1 MDIETEK
8 ISIAEY
14 TEEAYLNYA
23 MYVINDRALP
33 FIGDGLKPVQRRII
47 HAMNALR
54 LSPEAKFSKS
64 ARTIGE
70 VIGKFHPHGDS
81 ACYEAMVLM
90 AQTFSYRYP
99 LVDGQG
105 NWGSP
110 DDPKSYAAMRYTES
124 KLTFYSRILLEE
136 LHQGTVEWIPNFDG
150 TIEEPVHLPARV
162 PNVLLNGGMGIAVG
176 MTTDIPPHNLNEI
189 INACIYILDHPKAE
203 LNQVL
208 ELVLGPDFPSGAD
221 IVSSKEEIK
230 EVYETGRGAIKARAV
245 YEPDRGEIVITA
257 LPYQVSGAKIL
268 EQIANQM
275 RAKKLPMVVDVRD
288 ESDHEYPTRI
298 VVVLKSSRVDSEGV
312 MSHLFATT
320 DLEKNH
326 RVNLNTIGLNGRP
339 RVMGLVELLKEW
351 LRFRADT
358 VTLRLKYR
366 LEKILERLH
375 ILEGLLLAYLNLD
388 LVIEI
393 IRNEESPKSKLITD
407 LKLSVEQA
415 EAILNL
421 RLRQLGKLEEEK
433 ITEEQKNLEEEKK
446 GIEKTLKAKARLKN
460 LVKKELEEDKEIHGG
475 PRLSDLVEREESRAF
490 QEKEILL
497 SEPVT
502 VVLSEQGWVRSAKGH
517 DVTPLDL
524 SYRAGDGFLQ
534 SEKCKTEQDAVF
546 FDSVGRGYTAAIHGL
561 PSARG
566 QGEPLTGRFNPP
578 VGAVF
583 MGLTAGENDSKFLLS
598 SDSGYGFLARLSDL
612 KSKNK
617 NGKAI
622 MKVIANSLVN
632 QPQPVRNQDTDLI
645 GAFSSQGR
653 LLIFDLRELPLLGKG
668 KGIKIMNIPRS
679 NLDTRDEVMSFVKV
693 FSPESSVLVFS
704 GKRKLNLSPKD
715 LIHFKSDRA
724 RRGLKLPRG
733 FQKVDDVIVKASG
746 ETS

>member
-54 LSPEAKFSKS
+54 LSPDAKFSKS

-90 AQTFSYRYP
+90 AQTFSFRYP

-150 TIEEPVHLPARV
+150 TIEEPVHLPARL

-176 MTTDIPPHNLNEI
+176 MTTDIPPHNLSEI
-189 INACIYILDHPKAE
+189 VNACVYLIDHPKANLDE
-203 LNQVL
+203 LSRIVMA
-208 ELVLGPDFPSGAD
+208 PDFPSGAE
-221 IVSSKEEIK
+221 IVSSKQEIK
-230 EVYETGRGAIKARAV
+230 EVYETGRGTIKARAV
-245 YEPDRGEIVITA
+245 YELDRGEIVITS

-275 RAKKLPMVVDVRD
+275 RAKKLPMVVDIRD

-298 VVVLKSSRVDSEGV
+298 VVVLKSNRVDSESV

-326 RVNLNTIGLNGRP
+326 RVNLNTIGLSGKP
-339 RVMGLVELLKEW
+339 KVMGLVGLLKEW

-358 VTLRLKYR
+358 VTLRLEHR

-375 ILEGLLLAYLNLD
+375 ILEGLLAAYLSLD

-393 IRNEESPKSKLITD
+393 IRNEESPKLKLITD

-433 ITEEQKNLEEEKK
+433 IAEEQRSLEQEKM
-446 GIEKTLKAKARLKN
+446 GIEKTLKVKARLKN
-460 LVKKELEEDKEIHGG
+460 LIKKELKEDKQVHGG
-475 PRLSDLVEREESRAF
+475 PRLSGLVERKESRAF

-502 VVLSEQGWVRSAKGH
+502 VVLSEQGWVRSARGH

-546 FDSVGRGYTAAIHGL
+546 FDSVGRGYTAPIHGL

-578 VGAVF
+578 FGACFSGLAVG
-583 MGLTAGENDSKFLLS
+583 EIDSKFLLS
-598 SDSGYGFLARLSDL
+598 SDSGYGFLANLRDL

-632 QPQPVRNQDTDLI
+632 QPQLVKNQDNDLI

-653 LLIFDLRELPLLGKG
+653 LLIFDVRELPLLGKG

-679 NLDTRDEVMSFVKV
+679 NLDSRDEVMSLVRV
-693 FSPESSVLVFS
+693 FSSESNLMVVS
-704 GKRKLNLSPKD
+704 GKRTLNLSPKD

-733 FQKVDDVIVKASG
+733 FQKVDDVTVKEFG
-746 ETS
+746 

>member
-189 INACIYILDHPKAE
+189 VNACIYILDHPKAE
-203 LNQVL
+203 LDQVL
-208 ELVLGPDFPSGAD
+208 EFVIGPDFPSGAD
-221 IVSSKEEIK
+221 IVSSKQEIK
-230 EVYETGRGAIKARAV
+230 EVYETGRGTIKARAV
-245 YEPDRGEIVITA
+245 YEPDRGEIIITA

-298 VVVLKSSRVDSEGV
+298 VVVLKSSRVDPEGV

-339 RVMGLVELLKEW
+339 KVMGLVGLLKEW

-366 LEKILERLH
+366 LDKILERLH

-393 IRNEESPKSKLITD
+393 IRNEESPKSRLVTD

-433 ITEEQKNLEEEKK
+433 ITQEQKSLEQEKK

-460 LVKKELEEDKEIHGG
+460 LIKKELEEDKQIHGG
-475 PRLSDLVEREESRAF
+475 PRLSDLVERDESRAF

-517 DVTPLDL
+517 DVTPIDL

-583 MGLTAGENDSKFLLS
+583 RGLAVGENDSKFLLS
-598 SDSGYGFLARLSDL
+598 SDSGYGFLANLSDL

-632 QPQPVRNQDTDLI
+632 QPQLVRNQDNDLI

-653 LLIFDLRELPLLGKG
+653 LLIFDLSELPLLGKG
-668 KGIKIMNIPRS
+668 KGVKIMNIPRS
-679 NLDTRDEVMSFVKV
+679 NLDTRDEVMSFVRV
-693 FSPESSVLVFS
+693 FSPESNVVVVS
-704 GKRKLNLSPKD
+704 GKRTLNLSPKD

-733 FQKVDDVIVKASG
+733 FQKVDDVLVKEPG

>member
-54 LSPEAKFSKS
+54 LSPDAKFSKS

-150 TIEEPVHLPARV
+150 TIEEPVHLPSRV

-189 INACIYILDHPKAE
+189 VNACIYILDHPKAE
-203 LNQVL
+203 LHQVL
-208 ELVLGPDFPSGAD
+208 EFVIGPDFPSGAD

-245 YEPDRGEIVITA
+245 YEPNRGEIVITA

-339 RVMGLVELLKEW
+339 KVMGLVELLKEW

-366 LEKILERLH
+366 LDKILERLH
-375 ILEGLLLAYLNLD
+375 VLEGLLLAYLNLD

-421 RLRQLGKLEEEK
+421 RLRQLGKLEEER
-433 ITEEQKNLEEEKK
+433 ITQEQKNLEQEKK
-446 GIEKTLKAKARLKN
+446 GIEKTLKSKARLKK
-460 LVKKELEEDKEIHGG
+460 LIKKELEEDMQIHGG

-502 VVLSEQGWVRSAKGH
+502 VVLSEQGWVRSARGH
-517 DVTPLDL
+517 EVTPLDL

-534 SEKCKTEQDAVF
+534 SEKCKTEQDVVF
-546 FDSVGRGYTAAIHGL
+546 FDSVGRSYTAAIHGL

-583 MGLTAGENDSKFLLS
+583 MGLAAGENDSKFLLS
-598 SDSGYGFLARLSDL
+598 SDSGYGFLANLSDL

-632 QPQPVRNQDTDLI
+632 QPQLVRNQDNELI

-653 LLIFDLRELPLLGKG
+653 LLIFDLRELPLLSKG

-679 NLDTRDEVMSFVKV
+679 NLDNRDEVMSFVRV
-693 FSPESSVLVFS
+693 FSSQSSVVVVS
-704 GKRKLNLSPKD
+704 GKRTLNLSPKD

>member
-1 MDIETEK
+1 
-8 ISIAEY
+8 
-14 TEEAYLNYA
+14 
-23 MYVINDRALP
+23 
-33 FIGDGLKPVQRRII
+33 
-47 HAMNALR
+47 MNTLR
-54 LSPEAKFSKS
+54 LSPDAKFSKS

-124 KLTFYSRILLEE
+124 KLTFYSRVLLEE

-150 TIEEPVHLPARV
+150 TIEEPVNLPARL

-189 INACIYILDHPKAE
+189 VDACIYILDHPKA
-203 LNQVL
+203 NL
-208 ELVLGPDFPSGAD
+208 EDISDIVIGPDFPSGPE
-221 IVSSKEEIK
+221 IVSSKK
-230 EVYETGRGAIKARAV
+230 ELKETYETGRGAIKARAV
-245 YEPDRGEIVITA
+245 YELERGEIIITA

-275 RAKKLPMVVDVRD
+275 RAKRLPMVVDVRD

-298 VVVLKSSRVDSEGV
+298 VIILKSSRIDADEV
-312 MSHLFATT
+312 MSHLFAST

-326 RVNLNTIGLNGRP
+326 RVNLNTIGINGKP
-339 RVMGLVELLKEW
+339 KVLGLVALLREW
-351 LRFRADT
+351 LKFRADT
-358 VTLRLKYR
+358 VTLRLEHR
-366 LEKILERLH
+366 LDKILERLH
-375 ILEGLLLAYLNLD
+375 ILEGLLIAYLNLD
-388 LVIEI
+388 SVIEI
-393 IRNEESPKSKLITD
+393 IRNQENPKTKLMAD
-407 LKLSVEQA
+407 FKLSIEQA
-415 EAILNL
+415 ESILNL
-421 RLRQLGKLEEEK
+421 RLRQLGRL
-433 ITEEQKNLEEEKK
+433 EEKK
-446 GIEKTLKAKARLKN
+446 ITQEQKSLEKEKTGIEETLRVKSRLKTLI
-460 LVKKELEEDKEIHGG
+460 KKELKEDKQIHGG
-475 PRLSDLVEREESRAF
+475 QRLSELVSRAESKAF
-490 QEKEILL
+490 QEKDLLL

-517 DVTPLDL
+517 DVVPLSL

-534 SEKCKTEQDAVF
+534 HEKCKTEQDVVF
-546 FDSVGRGYTAAIHGL
+546 FDSIGRSYTAAIHGL

-578 VGAVF
+578 VGASFKGFAV
-583 MGLTAGENDSKFLLS
+583 GDNDSKFLLS
-598 SDSGYGFLARLSDL
+598 ADSGYGFLATLADL

-622 MKVIANSLVN
+622 IKVTANALVN
-632 QPQPVRNQDTDLI
+632 QPQRIKNREGDMI

-653 LLIFDLRELPLLGKG
+653 LLIFDLRELPVLSKG
-668 KGIKIMNIPRS
+668 KGVKIMNIPRS
-679 NLDTRDEVMSFVKV
+679 SLDNREEIMSFVRV
-693 FSPESSVLVFS
+693 FSDKANILVVS
-704 GKRKLNLSPKD
+704 GKRTLNLSAKD
-715 LIHFKSDRA
+715 LIHFKSQRA

-733 FQKVDDVIVKASG
+733 FQKVDNVIVK
-746 ETS
+746 EPE

>member
-1 MDIETEK
+1 MDLETEK
-8 ISIAEY
+8 ISIADY

-47 HAMNALR
+47 HAMNTLR
-54 LSPEAKFSKS
+54 LSPDAKFSKS

-124 KLTFYSRILLEE
+124 KLTFYSRVLLEE

-150 TIEEPVHLPARV
+150 TIEEPVNLPARL

-189 INACIYILDHPKAE
+189 VDACIYILDHPKA
-203 LNQVL
+203 NL
-208 ELVLGPDFPSGAD
+208 EDISDIVIGPDFPSGPE
-221 IVSSKEEIK
+221 IVSSKK
-230 EVYETGRGAIKARAV
+230 ELKETYETGRGAIKARAV
-245 YEPDRGEIVITA
+245 YELERGEIIITA

-275 RAKKLPMVVDVRD
+275 RAKRLPMVVDVRD

-298 VVVLKSSRVDSEGV
+298 VIILKSSRIDADEV
-312 MSHLFATT
+312 MSHLFAST

-326 RVNLNTIGLNGRP
+326 RVNLNTIGINGKP
-339 RVMGLVELLKEW
+339 KVLGLVALLREW
-351 LRFRADT
+351 LKFRADT
-358 VTLRLKYR
+358 VTLRLEHR
-366 LEKILERLH
+366 LDKILERLH
-375 ILEGLLLAYLNLD
+375 ILEGLLIAYLNLD
-388 LVIEI
+388 SVIEI
-393 IRNEESPKSKLITD
+393 IRNQENPKTKLMAD
-407 LKLSVEQA
+407 FKLSIEQA
-415 EAILNL
+415 ESILNL
-421 RLRQLGKLEEEK
+421 RLRQLGRLEEEK
-433 ITEEQKNLEEEKK
+433 ITQEQKSLEKEKT
-446 GIEKTLKAKARLKN
+446 GIEETLRVKSRLKTLI
-460 LVKKELEEDKEIHGG
+460 KKELKEDKQIHGG
-475 PRLSDLVEREESRAF
+475 QRLSELVSREESKAF
-490 QEKEILL
+490 QEKDLLL

-517 DVTPLDL
+517 DVVPLSL

-534 SEKCKTEQDAVF
+534 HEKCKTEQDVVF
-546 FDSVGRGYTAAIHGL
+546 FDSIGRSYTAAIHGL

-578 VGAVF
+578 VGASFKGFAV
-583 MGLTAGENDSKFLLS
+583 GDNDSKFLLS
-598 SDSGYGFLARLSDL
+598 ADSGYGFLATLADL

-622 MKVIANSLVN
+622 IKVTANALVN
-632 QPQPVRNQDTDLI
+632 QPQRIKNREGDMI

-653 LLIFDLRELPLLGKG
+653 LLIFDLRELPVLSKG
-668 KGIKIMNIPRS
+668 KGVKIMNIPRS
-679 NLDTRDEVMSFVKV
+679 SLDNREEIMSFVRV
-693 FSPESSVLVFS
+693 FSDKANILVVS
-704 GKRKLNLSPKD
+704 GKRTLNLSAKD
-715 LIHFKSDRA
+715 LIHFKSQRA

-733 FQKVDDVIVKASG
+733 FQKVDNVIVK
-746 ETS
+746 EPE

>member
-1 MDIETEK
+1 MDLETEK
-8 ISIAEY
+8 ISIADY

-47 HAMNALR
+47 HAMNTLR
-54 LSPEAKFSKS
+54 LSPDAKFSKS

-124 KLTFYSRILLEE
+124 KLTFYSRVLLEE

-150 TIEEPVHLPARV
+150 TIEEPVNLPARL

-189 INACIYILDHPKAE
+189 VDACIYILDHPKA
-203 LNQVL
+203 NL
-208 ELVLGPDFPSGAD
+208 EDISDIVIGPDFPSGPE
-221 IVSSKEEIK
+221 IVSSKK
-230 EVYETGRGAIKARAV
+230 ELKETYETGRGAIKARAV
-245 YEPDRGEIVITA
+245 YELERGEIIITA

-275 RAKKLPMVVDVRD
+275 RAKRLPMVVDVRD

-298 VVVLKSSRVDSEGV
+298 VIILKSSRIDADEV
-312 MSHLFATT
+312 MSHLFAST

-326 RVNLNTIGLNGRP
+326 RVNLNTIGINGKP
-339 RVMGLVELLKEW
+339 KVLGLVALLREW
-351 LRFRADT
+351 LKFRADT
-358 VTLRLKYR
+358 VTLRLEHR
-366 LEKILERLH
+366 LDKILERLH
-375 ILEGLLLAYLNLD
+375 ILEGLLIAYLNLD
-388 LVIEI
+388 SVIEI
-393 IRNEESPKSKLITD
+393 IRNQENPKTKLMAD
-407 LKLSVEQA
+407 FKLSVEQA
-415 EAILNL
+415 ESILNL
-421 RLRQLGKLEEEK
+421 RLRQLGRL
-433 ITEEQKNLEEEKK
+433 EEKK
-446 GIEKTLKAKARLKN
+446 ITQEQKSLEKEKTGIEETLRVKSRLKTLI
-460 LVKKELEEDKEIHGG
+460 KKELKEDKQIHGG
-475 PRLSDLVEREESRAF
+475 QRLSELVSREESKAF
-490 QEKEILL
+490 QEKDLLL

-517 DVTPLDL
+517 DVVPLSL

-534 SEKCKTEQDAVF
+534 HEKCKTEQDVVF
-546 FDSVGRGYTAAIHGL
+546 FDSIGRSYTAAIHGL

-578 VGAVF
+578 VGASFKGFAV
-583 MGLTAGENDSKFLLS
+583 GDNDSKFLLS
-598 SDSGYGFLARLSDL
+598 ADSGYGFLATLADL

-622 MKVIANSLVN
+622 IKVTANALVN
-632 QPQPVRNQDTDLI
+632 QPQRIKNREGDMI

-653 LLIFDLRELPLLGKG
+653 LLIFDLRELPVLSKG
-668 KGIKIMNIPRS
+668 KGVKIMNIPRS
-679 NLDTRDEVMSFVKV
+679 SLDNREEIMSFVRV
-693 FSPESSVLVFS
+693 FSDKANILVVS
-704 GKRKLNLSPKD
+704 GKRTLNLSAKD
-715 LIHFKSDRA
+715 LIHFKSQRA

-733 FQKVDDVIVKASG
+733 FQKVDNVIVK
-746 ETS
+746 EPE

>member
-1 MDIETEK
+1 MDLETEK

-47 HAMNALR
+47 HAMNTLR
-54 LSPEAKFSKS
+54 LSPDAKFSKS

-124 KLTFYSRILLEE
+124 KLTFYSRVLLEE

-150 TIEEPVHLPARV
+150 TIEEPVNLPARL

-189 INACIYILDHPKAE
+189 VDACIYILDHPKAN
-203 LNQVL
+203 LDDIL
-208 ELVLGPDFPSGAD
+208 EIVVGPDFPSGSE
-221 IVSSKEEIK
+221 IVSSKKEIK
-230 EVYETGRGAIKARAV
+230 EIYETGRGAIKARAV
-245 YEPDRGEIVITA
+245 YKLERGEIVITA

-275 RAKKLPMVVDVRD
+275 KAKKLPMVVDVRD

-298 VVVLKSSRVDSEGV
+298 VILLKSSRVDAESV
-312 MSHLFATT
+312 MSHLFAST

-326 RVNLNTIGLNGRP
+326 RVNLNTIGINGKP
-339 RVMGLVELLKEW
+339 KILGLVALLKEW
-351 LRFRADT
+351 LSFRANT
-358 VTLRLKYR
+358 VTLRLEHR
-366 LEKILERLH
+366 LDQILERIH
-375 ILEGLLLAYLNLD
+375 ILEGLLIAYLNLD
-388 LVIEI
+388 SVIEI
-393 IRNEESPKSKLITD
+393 IRNEENPKPKLMAD
-407 LKLSVEQA
+407 FKLSVEQA
-415 EAILNL
+415 ESILNL

-433 ITEEQKNLEEEKK
+433 ITQEQRSLEQEKT
-446 GIEKTLKAKARLKN
+446 GIEKTLKGKNRLKT
-460 LVKKELEEDKEIHGG
+460 LIKKELKEDKQIHGG
-475 PRLSDLVEREESRAF
+475 QRLSELVNREESKAF
-490 QEKEILL
+490 LERDLLL

-517 DVTPLDL
+517 DVVASGL
-524 SYRAGDGFLQ
+524 SYRTGDGFLQ
-534 SEKCKTEQDAVF
+534 CEKCKTEQDAVF
-546 FDSVGRGYTAAIHGL
+546 FDSVGRSYTAAIHGL

-578 VGAVF
+578 VGANF
-583 MGLTAGENDSKFLLS
+583 KGFAAGDDDSKFLLS
-598 SDSGYGFLARLSDL
+598 SDSGYGFVATLVDL

-622 MKVIANSLVN
+622 MKVVANSLVN
-632 QPQPVRNQDTDLI
+632 QPQRVISQEGDLI

-653 LLIFDLRELPLLGKG
+653 LLIFDLKELPLLGKG
-668 KGIKIMNIPRS
+668 KGVKIMNIPRS
-679 NLDTRDEVMSFVKV
+679 NLDNREEIMSFVR
-693 FSPESSVLVFS
+693 VFS
-704 GKRKLNLSPKD
+704 GEAHIVVVSGKRTLNLSPKD
-715 LIHFKSDRA
+715 LAHFKSERA

-733 FQKVDDVIVKASG
+733 FQKVDNVMVQ
-746 ETS
+746 EPR

>member
-54 LSPEAKFSKS
+54 LSPDSKFSKS

-298 VVVLKSSRVDSEGV
+298 VVVLKSSRVDPEGV

-339 RVMGLVELLKEW
+339 KVMGLVGLLKEW

-366 LEKILERLH
+366 LDKILERLH

-393 IRNEESPKSKLITD
+393 IRNEESPKLKLVTD

-433 ITEEQKNLEEEKK
+433 ITQEQKNLEEEKK

-460 LVKKELEEDKEIHGG
+460 LIKKELEEDKQIHGG

-517 DVTPLDL
+517 DVTPIDL
-524 SYRAGDGFLQ
+524 SYRAGDGLLQ
-534 SEKCKTEQDAVF
+534 SEKCKTEQDVVF
-546 FDSVGRGYTAAIHGL
+546 FDSVGRSYTAAIHGL

-578 VGAVF
+578 AGAAF
-583 MGLTAGENDSKFLLS
+583 MGLAAGENDSKFLLS
-598 SDSGYGFLARLSDL
+598 SDSGYGFLANLSDL

-632 QPQPVRNQDTDLI
+632 QPQLVRNQDNDLI

-653 LLIFDLRELPLLGKG
+653 LLIFDLSELPLLGKG
-668 KGIKIMNIPRS
+668 KGVKIMNIPRS
-679 NLDTRDEVMSFVKV
+679 NLDTRDEVMSFVRV
-693 FSPESSVLVFS
+693 FSPESNVVVVS
-704 GKRKLNLSPKD
+704 GKRTLNLSPKD

-733 FQKVDDVIVKASG
+733 FQKVDDVLVKEPG

>member
-47 HAMNALR
+47 HAMNTLR

-124 KLTFYSRILLEE
+124 KLTFYSRVLLEE
-136 LHQGTVEWIPNFDG
+136 LHQGTVEWTPNFDG

-189 INACIYILDHPKAE
+189 INACIYLLDHPKAE

-208 ELVLGPDFPSGAD
+208 ELVIGPDFPSGAD

-366 LEKILERLH
+366 LDKILERLH

-433 ITEEQKNLEEEKK
+433 ITQEQKNLEEEKK

-460 LVKKELEEDKEIHGG
+460 LIKKELEEDKQIHGG

-502 VVLSEQGWVRSAKGH
+502 VVLSKQGWVRSAKGH

-546 FDSVGRGYTAAIHGL
+546 FDSVGRGYTAAIHEL

-578 VGAVF
+578 VGAAF
-583 MGLTAGENDSKFLLS
+583 MGLAAGENDSKFLLS
-598 SDSGYGFLARLSDL
+598 SDSGYGFLSRLSDL

-622 MKVIANSLVN
+622 IKVIANSLVN
-632 QPQPVRNQDTDLI
+632 QPQLVRDQDTDLI

-679 NLDTRDEVMSFVKV
+679 NLDTRDEVMSFVRV

-704 GKRKLNLSPKD
+704 GKRTLNLSPKD